1 MEKLQLIII
10 FLIIVIICSL
20 FGEIKRKNNNSQ
32 DYHPQKKNK
41 RKKPKDFYPPK
52 VYNKHQPQ
60 KYAPPKKQGE
70 VLEENTYYNSA
81 YYKQTL
87 YSYLDVTTD
96 KGKYGEYLIYDC
108 LKYYENTGAKF
119 LFNCYLYK
127 DNGQTTEIDVIM
139 IHSSGIFV
147 FESKNYSGWIF
158 GNEKA
163 STWTQ
168 TLAVGRGKP
177 AEKEHFYNPIRQNEL
192 HISCLKKMLGDKIP
206 MHSIV
211 VFSERC
217 TFKDLKIESS
227 AAQVIKRDNLCKVV
241 DKIVQQS
248 KGKADMCNVT
258 NTYNML
264 YPYSQVSERVK
275 QQHIENIQRDLE
287 RQYREAE

>member
-1 MEKLQLIII
+1 MNGLEIII
-10 FLIIVIICSL
+10 VVFIITIIIELLLST
-20 FGEIKRKNNNSQ
+20 N
-32 DYHPQKKNK
+32 KKKYKTHGTQIPSKPHNK
-41 RKKPKDFYPPK
+41 QAEKT
-52 VYNKHQPQ
+52 
-60 KYAPPKKQGE
+60 
-70 VLEENTYYNSA
+70 LEENNYYSSTYYM
-81 YYKQTL
+81 QTTAP
-87 YSYLDVTTD
+87 YLEVTTD

-192 HISCLKKMLGDKIP
+192 HIS
-206 MHSIV
+206 
-211 VFSERC
+211 
-217 TFKDLKIESS
+217 
-227 AAQVIKRDNLCKVV
+227 
-241 DKIVQQS
+241 
-248 KGKADMCNVT
+248 
-258 NTYNML
+258 
-264 YPYSQVSERVK
+264 
-275 QQHIENIQRDLE
+275 
-287 RQYREAE
+287 

>member
-1 MEKLQLIII
+1 MKILTAYVITGNLALLFWILAFIGTITVAKFVITKLAKILKSIIH
-10 FLIIVIICSL
+10 IINKPTKTVKTSRW
-20 FGEIKRKNNNSQ
+20 EIDNEYNREQQRRYNEYYQST
-32 DYHPQKKNK
+32 YYLSTGNK
-41 RKKPKDFYPPK
+41 YED
-52 VYNKHQPQ
+52 VLYNK
-60 KYAPPKKQGE
+60 G
-70 VLEENTYYNSA
+70 L
-81 YYKQTL
+81 
-87 YSYLDVTTD
+87 
-96 KGKYGEYLIYDC
+96 YGEYKIFVMLRTF
-108 LKYYENTGAKF
+108 ENYGARF
-119 LFNCYLYK
+119 LFNCYLPREH
-127 DNGQTTEIDVIM
+127 NETTEIDVILLTM
-139 IHSSGIFV
+139 NGIFV

>member
-1 MEKLQLIII
+1 MNGLEIII
-10 FLIIVIICSL
+10 VVFIITIIIEVILST
-20 FGEIKRKNNNSQ
+20 N
-32 DYHPQKKNK
+32 KKKYKTHGTQIPSKPHNK
-41 RKKPKDFYPPK
+41 QAEKT
-52 VYNKHQPQ
+52 
-60 KYAPPKKQGE
+60 
-70 VLEENTYYNSA
+70 LEENNYYSSTYYM
-81 YYKQTL
+81 QTTAP
-87 YSYLDVTTD
+87 YLEVTTD

-217 TFKDLKIESS
+217 TFKDLKIDSS

-264 YPYSQVSERVK
+264 YPYTRVSERVK

-287 RQYREAE
+287 RQYRETE